1 MDNSD
6 YIQAKRVTIVGIFF
20 NLVIACVKFSLG
32 IIGNSAVLIAE
43 AFDSFSDIAA
53 TTAVLIGLKLAS
65 RPKDASHPHGHGKIE
80 SLVALFVGL
89 AVAATGIFLI
99 YNNVLNIYNREFV
112 RPEYIALL
120 GIVTAILI
128 KIFLYRYTVKAGDKL
143 NSPAILANAA
153 DHKADVIRLSGVF
166 FGVLF
171 SITGYPVLDP
181 VFAIIVALFILKTAY
196 SIMKDSIEDLID
208 AQMPDDLI
216 TEIKEQVRKCNEKF
230 SVTEIIGRRMGPRY
244 QVNMKVKIDP
254 YVQAIDGIDE
264 LKKLSDCLQSEVP
277 RLQGIDIR
285 AEVDSKKAQEFE
297 EKFRDFVLDV
307 LERYKDQFDSYKN
320 MEIHF
325 LELQQEVHFD
335 MYVKPK
341 MSVKEAHDITDR
353 IEKDICRAYKQAQ
366 VVIHIE
372 PCV

>member
-1 MDNSD
+1 METTD
-6 YIQAKRVTIVGIFF
+6 YIQAKRVTIVGIFSNF
-20 NLVIACVKFSLG
+20 FIACVKFSLG
-32 IIGNSAVLIAE
+32 IIGSSSVLIAE

-89 AVAATGIFLI
+89 AIAVTGIFLI
-99 YNNVLNIYNREFV
+99 YDNILKIYNREFTN
-112 RPEYIALL
+112 PKYIALL
-120 GIVTAILI
+120 GIITAIII
-128 KIFLYRYTVKAGDKL
+128 KIFLYKYTIKAGNRL
-143 NSPAILANAA
+143 NSPAIKANAS

-171 SITGYPVLDP
+171 SVTGYPVLDP
-181 VFAIIVALFILKTAY
+181 VFAIIVALFILKTSY
-196 SIMKDSIEDLID
+196 SILKESSEDLID

-216 TEIKEQVRKCNEKF
+216 TEIKEQIKKYNANYNI
-230 SVTEIIGRRMGPRY
+230 TEIIGRRMGSRY
-244 QVNMKVKIDP
+244 QVSMKVKIDP
-254 YVQAIDGIDE
+254 YIQAIDGIDE
-264 LKKLSDCLQSEVP
+264 FKKLSDCLESEIP
-277 RLQGIDIR
+277 RLQGVDIR
-285 AEVDSKKAQEFE
+285 ADVDSEKARKFE
-297 EKFRDFVLDV
+297 EEFRVFVLSV
-307 LERYKDQFDSYKN
+307 LERYKDQYESFKN

-335 MYVKPK
+335 MYVNPK

-353 IEKDICRAYKQAQ
+353 IENDICRAYKQAQ

-372 PCV
+372 PCE